1 MIALILLFIIGLLV
15 YMAVSLL
22 VAGIASLNME
32 QTSQKD
38 EDISIIL
45 GVLWPVSLPYMCFMT
60 VIYYPL
66 VATIKAAKR
75 LIKGD
80 Y

>member
-1 MIALILLFIIGLLV
+1 MITLILLFIIGLLG

-22 VAGIASLNME
+22 VAGIASLDME
-32 QTSQKD
+32 QTSQEG

-45 GVLWPVSLPYMCFMT
+45 GVLWPVSLPYMCFMA

-66 VATIKAAKR
+66 IDTIKAAKR